1 MNEIKPFNGYKP
13 VQEQLR
19 EQLPVGGYVCQII
32 NAQAETRQDGSQQLA
47 VMVEIAEGAFINFFH
62 RDYESQQNRMY
73 SPKYRGICRILC
85 PGNQLRPEDS
95 WIVDRF
101 NLSIGAIM
109 SSNPGYV
116 WNWDPSTLKGLTVGI
131 SVRENEYRGSVY
143 TEIGKL
149 IPVSMIHDG
158 TFRPMRR
165 RVSQES
171 GIVQG
176 YPPPAYSA
184 HPTAAA
190 SAQPVMIPR
199 AGGYSLPQGQ
209 GMQAVQS
216 VMVQET
222 APQMNTE
229 PVSTIPPTLPA
240 GYTDDSDIPF

>member
-1 MNEIKPFNGYKP
+1 MTMNEIKPFNGYKP

-47 VMVEIAEGAFINFFH
+47 VMVEIAEGPYINFFH
-62 RDYESQQNRMY
+62 RDYQAQQNRMY
-73 SPKYRGICRILC
+73 SPKYRGVCRILC
-85 PGNQLRPEDS
+85 PGSQLRPEDS

-109 SSNPGYV
+109 SSNPGYA
-116 WNWDPSTLKGLTVGI
+116 WNWDAASLKGLTVGI
-131 SVRENEYRGSVY
+131 SVRENEYRGNVY

-149 IPVSMIHDG
+149 IPIAMIRDG
-158 TFRPMRR
+158 SFRPMRR

-176 YPPPAYSA
+176 YPTPAYPAHSA
-184 HPTAAA
+184 AEAPMQAPMT
-190 SAQPVMIPR
+190 PR

-209 GMQAVQS
+209 GVQAVQNNVVPGVDPMS
-216 VMVQET
+216 PAAE
-222 APQMNTE
+222 
-229 PVSTIPPTLPA
+229 LPA
-240 GYTDDSDIPF
+240 ALPANYTDDTDIPF